1 MKSEAQQDSVA
12 SDKSKGS
19 GRKRGAAVRFPPPAI
34 FLLLIVT
41 GLVLDAIWALPTRLP
56 ALIQPIGYL
65 LIVAGIA
72 MVLIVADVFK
82 KHQTAIQPWKT
93 TTVLVTDGLY
103 ARSRNP
109 IYAGFCLVNVGLGL
123 VADNLW
129 LVLSAL
135 PGAWL
140 VTKIAI
146 EKEEA
151 YLEQVFGQEYL
162 DYKDKVRRW
171 L

>member
-1 MKSEAQQDSVA
+1 M
-12 SDKSKGS
+12 
-19 GRKRGAAVRFPPPAI
+19 RFPPPAI

-56 ALIQPIGYL
+56 ALIQPAGYL

-72 MVLIVADVFK
+72 MVLIVADVFN

-123 VADNLW
+123 VTDNLW

-151 YLEQVFGQEYL
+151 YLEQVFGQAYL

>member
-1 MKSEAQQDSVA
+1 M
-12 SDKSKGS
+12 
-19 GRKRGAAVRFPPPAI
+19 
-34 FLLLIVT
+34 
-41 GLVLDAIWALPTRLP
+41 
-56 ALIQPIGYL
+56 
-65 LIVAGIA
+65 
-72 MVLIVADVFK
+72 
-82 KHQTAIQPWKT
+82 
-93 TTVLVTDGLY
+93 LVTDGLY

-123 VADNLW
+123 VTDNLW

-151 YLEQVFGQEYL
+151 YLEQVFGQAYL

>member
-1 MKSEAQQDSVA
+1 
-12 SDKSKGS
+12 
-19 GRKRGAAVRFPPPAI
+19 
-34 FLLLIVT
+34 
-41 GLVLDAIWALPTRLP
+41 
-56 ALIQPIGYL
+56 
-65 LIVAGIA
+65 